1 MYFLA
6 LATDYDGTI
15 AHHGV
20 VPPATVEAMQ
30 RLKDTGRRLILVT
43 GREMP
48 DLRKVFPQ
56 VELFDRI
63 VAENGALIVDPATGD
78 ERVIAPGP
86 PPEFVAMLEARGVGP
101 ISVGRAIVAT
111 WEPHQNTVLEVI
123 RELDLELQIIFN
135 KGAVMVLPAG
145 INKAV
150 GLAAALVELDLT
162 AHNVVAV
169 GDAENDHA
177 FLRACGCAA
186 AVANALP
193 SVKDEAD
200 VRLGADHGAGVVE
213 LIERICCEDGALVAP
228 QRHGLLV
235 GHDRDGTPVY
245 LEPHGGG
252 VLIAGKSGIGK
263 STLVTALTERMVEMV
278 LEFCIL
284 DPEGEYDSLRNVVSI
299 GADADGPSADEVMEL
314 VEKRAGN
321 VVIETRALATAE
333 RLDFFA
339 QLLPRIASL
348 RARTGRPHWLIV
360 GAAHHLLAASRDDV
374 AELLPESMGGTVF
387 ITAHP
392 ENVAASA
399 LESVRYVIAFGAAAQ
414 GLLDAFCAAAGA
426 PAVRGASSPADDEVW
441 FVDRMSGQPP
451 RPITPIRPEQQ
462 HKRHTRN

>member
-123 RELDLELQIIFN
+123 RELGLELQIIFN

-162 AHNVVAV
+162 PHNVVAV

-186 AVANALP
+186 AVANALR

-213 LIERICCEDGALVAP
+213 LIERIYCEDGALVAP
-228 QRHGLLV
+228 QRYGLLV
-235 GHDRDGTPVY
+235 GHDRDGTAVY

-252 VLIAGKSGIGK
+252 VLIAGQSDVGK
-263 STLVTALTERMVEMV
+263 SNLATALTERMVELA

-284 DPEGEYDSLRNVVSI
+284 DLGGDYDSLRNAVSI
-299 GADADGPSADEVMEL
+299 GDATHGPSAGEVMEL
-314 VEKRAGN
+314 VGKRMGN
-321 VVIETRALATAE
+321 VVIDTRALAMDE
-333 RLDFFA
+333 RPDFFA
-339 QLLPRIASL
+339 RLLTRIASL
-348 RARTGRPHWLIV
+348 RATTGRPHWLIIDE
-360 GAAHHLLAASRDDV
+360 AHHLLAASRDDV
-374 AELLPESMGGTVF
+374 AELLPASMDGTVL
-387 ITAHP
+387 ITAQP
-392 ENVAASA
+392 QSVTANA
-399 LESVRYVIAFGAAAQ
+399 LESVRFVIALGDAAQ
-414 GLLDAFCAAAGA
+414 GVLDAVCAAAGA
-426 PAVRGASSPADDEVW
+426 SAVQGVPPPGDDEVI
-441 FVDRMSGQPP
+441 FLDRMSGQPP
-451 RPITPIRPEQQ
+451 RPIKPIRPERQ
-462 HKRHTRN
+462 HKRGTRK